1 MSALGF
7 KIAVA
12 GKGGVGKTTVVG
24 SIARIWARDGVKVL
38 AVDADPASHLHSILE
53 VPADRVPKPI
63 SAELDLIE
71 ERTGARPGAETGPFY
86 KLNPRVDDIP
96 EGYSAVGADGVRLM
110 VLGTIRS
117 AGTGCFCP
125 ENAVLR
131 GLIDHVILERD
142 EAVLVDME
150 AGLEQFGRSTCRG
163 VDLLLIVVEPGARA
177 VDTGQ
182 RIAAL
187 AKEMG
192 VRRFAILANGVRN
205 SEEEDLIRSML
216 SRHTLSLFSSLPYSE
231 AVARA
236 DMLGKSV
243 FEIDGNEDWMRSVKR
258 LSEDI
263 RSLLE

>member
-1 MSALGF
+1 MGY

-24 SIARIWARDGVKVL
+24 SIARVWARDGVKVL

-53 VPADRVPKPI
+53 IPVDRIPKPI

-71 ERTGARPGAETGPFY
+71 ERTGSRPGVETGPFY
-86 KLNPRVDDIP
+86 KLNPKVDDIP
-96 EGYSAVGADGVRLM
+96 DGYSEVGADGVRLM
-110 VLGTIRS
+110 VLGTIKA

-163 VDLLLIVVEPGARA
+163 VDMLLIVVGPGARSI
-177 VDTGQ
+177 DTGR
-182 RIAAL
+182 RIAKL
-187 AKEMG
+187 AGEMG
-192 VRRFAILANGVRN
+192 VRRTAIVANGIGSAEQEEAVRA
-205 SEEEDLIRSML
+205 ML
-216 SRHTLSLFSSLPYSE
+216 SRHSLELFSSLPYSD

-243 FEIDGNEDWMRSVKR
+243 FEVEGPEEWIRSIRR
-258 LSEDI
+258 LSDEI
-263 RSLLE
+263 LRNLA